1 MMWMRSPEQ
10 NWLAAA
16 VAFLGMWIVMMVAMM
31 LPSAIPMLGLYR
43 QAVGSTG
50 VTRGVRL
57 GLLIA
62 VVGAGYFFVWTV
74 IGVVTFPLSVSVA
87 AVRMDQPALA
97 RVAPLAIGVVV
108 MIAGA
113 WQLTAWKARRLA
125 CCRVVPGC
133 GRTLRG
139 DAGTAWR
146 HGVRAGVD
154 CVRCCGNLMAIL
166 LVVGIMDV
174 RAMVLVGAG
183 ITAERLAPAGERVA
197 RGIGVVV
204 VGVGVVLIVRA
215 AGLG

>member
-1 MMWMRSPEQ
+1 MMGMRGPEQ
-10 NWLAAA
+10 TWLGAA

-31 LPSAIPMLGLYR
+31 LPSAIPMLGRYR
-43 QAVGSTG
+43 RAVAGIG
-50 VTRGVRL
+50 GVRL

-62 VVGAGYFFVWTV
+62 IVGVGYFFVWSVIGVIAFPLIVAVATVQMKQPTLARIAPLV
-74 IGVVTFPLSVSVA
+74 IGVVVA
-87 AVRMDQPALA
+87 
-97 RVAPLAIGVVV
+97 
-108 MIAGA
+108 IAGA
-113 WQLTAWKARRLA
+113 CQFTEWKARRLA
-125 CCRVVPGC
+125 CCRQAPGC
-133 GRTLRG
+133 GRGMRG

-146 HGVRAGVD
+146 HGMRLGVD

-174 RAMVLVGAG
+174 RAMVLVGAA

-204 VGVGVVLIVRA
+204 VGVGVVLIARA